1 MEGTVKWFNNLKG
14 YGFVNDGSEDYF
26 VHYSSIVSKSKYKT
40 LTENNKVTFDVETK
54 EDNKKY
60 AVNVQEIKED

>member
-26 VHYSSIVSKSKYKT
+26 VHYSSIVGKTKYKT
-40 LTENNKVTFDVETK
+40 LTENEKVTFDVEEK
-54 EDNKKY
+54 EHNKKQ
-60 AVNVQEIKED
+60 AINVKKMEG